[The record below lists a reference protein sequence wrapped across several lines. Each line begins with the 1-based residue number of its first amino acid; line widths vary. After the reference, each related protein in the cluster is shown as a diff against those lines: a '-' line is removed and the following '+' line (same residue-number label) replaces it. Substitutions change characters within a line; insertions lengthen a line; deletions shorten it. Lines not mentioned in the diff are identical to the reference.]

1 MLKYKKI
8 LFFLLIYFI
17 YSLLLLHGIP
27 NGTIQINTLY
37 TDVYV
42 FIIIL
47 LIYNN
52 LIVSHKMQILQL
64 YRFKK
69 LKCYICIQ
77 LKKFTIKNFIM
88 TSSIL
93 ILNILSCYISGA
105 ITINIIQG
113 IHYALHLFLIY
124 EIFYLISFLVLMT
137 KHGSMKYFG
146 CLFIFLF
153 MFFIG
158 SLFPVS
164 AMISLN
170 LFYSYFKINHIVTIC
185 INYLF
190 WILMVVLI
198 YWNIKD
204 RLEL

>member
-105 ITINIIQG
+105 ITVNIIQG
-113 IHYALHLFLIY
+113 IHYALHLF
-124 EIFYLISFLVLMT
+124 YL
-137 KHGSMKYFG
+137 
-146 CLFIFLF
+146 
-153 MFFIG
+153 
-158 SLFPVS
+158 
-164 AMISLN
+164 A
-170 LFYSYFKINHIVTIC
+170 
-185 INYLF
+185 
-190 WILMVVLI
+190 
-198 YWNIKD
+198 
-204 RLEL
+204 